1 MSKKSAEKV
10 IVVKRS
16 DLFFENV
23 WHGIETEN
31 LEKYLAIIAQKHK
44 FLPRSEVESDPNWQQ
59 IIPYLIFE
67 TKGKIFLMRRKG
79 DHTDR
84 RLADKYSI
92 GVGGHINEQDIK
104 STKSMKSTRG
114 TKGNE
119 LIFNWAKR
127 EFEEEIKYDGQYEAN
142 FLGLLNDDS
151 NDVGRVHIGLVVK
164 LIGDSPK
171 IAVRD
176 EHKSG
181 KLVGV
186 GGAGKYYG
194 KMETWSQ
201 IVYDFLVRRRRP
213 FYSSSDPALPESRED
228 SLKVSSRQART
239 LQSFSGILPDWLI
252 GECIEKGI
260 IKISPLPKSWRKNID
275 QVSMDFH
282 LGGNIK
288 LFRAGTYRFIDTN
301 RGLPDDA
308 MEEINLK
315 VGDPFILEPGAFAI
329 ATTQEVLKL
338 PNDIIGRLEGKS
350 SLARLGILVHSTA
363 ARFDPGWNGAPVL
376 ELGNLGPKPAI
387 LYCGMPICAFTFE
400 KLAAPVATGYEGS
413 RSDRYSGSRDA
424 VASKIEKSVNNK

>member
-1 MSKKSAEKV
+1 MAIKSQVKKDSEKV
-10 IVVKRS
+10 MVVLRD
-16 DLFFENV
+16 DLFGNGV
-23 WHGIETEN
+23 WHGIKTNN
-31 LEKYLAIIAQKHK
+31 LQKYLKIISSKRR
-44 FLPRSEVESDPNWQQ
+44 FLSRSLVEDDPRWQQ

-67 TKGKIFLMRRKG
+67 NKGKIFLMRRKQ

-84 RLADKYSI
+84 RLADLYSVGI
-92 GVGGHINEQDIK
+92 GGHINKSDLTGTTGSK
-104 STKSMKSTRG
+104 STKSITG
-114 TKGNE
+114 QIN
-119 LIFNWAKR
+119 LWAKR
-127 EFEEEIKYDGQYEAN
+127 EFEEEIDYDGNYETE

-151 NDVGRVHIGLVVK
+151 NDVGRVHLGLV
-164 LIGDSPK
+164 IK
-171 IAVRD
+171 ILGNSEKIKIRD

-181 KLVGV
+181 KLIGV
-186 GGAGKYYG
+186 GEAGRYYKG
-194 KMETWSQ
+194 METWSQ
-201 IVYDFLVRRRRP
+201 IVYDFMVAKMKKTG
-213 FYSSSDPALPESRED
+213 D
-228 SLKVSSRQART
+228 VT
-239 LQSFSGILPDWLI
+239 GILPDWLI

-282 LGGNIK
+282 LGGDIK
-288 LFRAGTYRFIDTN
+288 LFKAGAYRFIDTN

-400 KLAAPVATGYEGS
+400 KLGAPVKMPYAGS
-413 RSDRYSGSRDA
+413 RSDRYSGSKKPLP
-424 VASKIEKSVNNK
+424 SKIEKHGKR